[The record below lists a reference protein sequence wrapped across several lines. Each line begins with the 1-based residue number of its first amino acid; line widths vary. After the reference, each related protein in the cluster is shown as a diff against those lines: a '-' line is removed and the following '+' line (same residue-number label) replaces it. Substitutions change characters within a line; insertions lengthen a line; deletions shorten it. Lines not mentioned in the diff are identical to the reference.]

1 MIIYGKQVC
10 FYALEHKEEEIETV
24 YIAKKGILPQA
35 LFHQYHGKI
44 KFIEEKWAQSMAKGG
59 NHQGILVEMKPFDQT
74 PFSEIKKS
82 GFIIVLDGLTDVGNI
97 GAITRSAYALGADA
111 IIASGVKQLNF
122 AAIARTSSG
131 ALLDMPFMITP
142 NILDN
147 INELKQLGFHFYG
160 ASMDGENVQ
169 SCTFESKRVLV
180 MGSEGKGLSKKV
192 AAKIDTMVSIEM
204 KHAFDSLNVSA
215 AAAILI
221 HRMSYAVK

>member
-10 FYALEHKEEEIETV
+10 FYALEHKEEEIQTV
-24 YIAKKGILPQA
+24 YVAKKGILPQA
-35 LFHQYHGKI
+35 LFHKYHGKI

-59 NHQGILVEMKPFDQT
+59 NHQGVLVEMKPFEQT
-74 PFSEIKKS
+74 SFSEIKKS

-97 GAITRSAYALGADA
+97 GAIIRSAYALGAEA
-111 IIASGVKQLNF
+111 VIASGVKQLNL

-131 ALLDMPFMITP
+131 ALFDMPFMITP

-160 ASMDGENVQ
+160 ASMDGKNVQ
-169 SCTFESKRVLV
+169 ACTFEPKRVLV

-192 AAKIDTMVSIEM
+192 MVKIDTVVSIEM